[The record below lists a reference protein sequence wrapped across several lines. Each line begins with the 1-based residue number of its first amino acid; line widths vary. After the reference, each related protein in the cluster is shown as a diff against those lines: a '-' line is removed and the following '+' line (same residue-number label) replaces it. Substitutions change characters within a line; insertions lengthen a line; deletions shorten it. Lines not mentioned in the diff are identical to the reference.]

1 MALYPQSFIDEVR
14 TAADIVLVVQ
24 DTVPLRRAGTT
35 YKGLCPF
42 HGEKTP
48 SFTVNRE
55 RGFFH
60 CFGCGVG
67 GDVFK
72 FVELRDKVGFGEAVR
87 TLAQRFGMTV
97 PEPEGRRDPTREAER
112 EGLLRAHE
120 IAAAWFKQQLRAS
133 AGARAAELLANR
145 DITPETVESL
155 GLGYA
160 PASRDALVRHL
171 IKGGIARPLVVRS
184 GLGLERE
191 GGEIID
197 RFRNR
202 LMIPIARE
210 SGIVVAFGGR
220 AMADDQ
226 QPKYLNSPETPIY
239 TKGRTLYG
247 LNLSRQAIRERNTA
261 VVVEGYFDFA
271 QAWQGGVR
279 HVVATCGT
287 ALTPAQAQTLRRFAR
302 NVVLS
307 FDADSAGRGAAAKSS
322 ELLVEEGFE
331 VAVALLPGGDDPD
344 TFVRRE
350 GGEAYGRAVEQA
362 TPYLDFLIERTAK
375 DHDLTKPG
383 GRRAFVEQMLAVAAR
398 IPDATARDQFADRL
412 AHRARISEEVIRTEI
427 RRAAVAKRTTLP
439 GRASVGGSLRP
450 AERHL
455 LAALLNSPPAALAA
469 LADLDDED
477 LEGLASARV
486 LREARE
492 LPPTA
497 VDAMPGALLERLSEE
512 EGRAITALAAGE
524 QVAAAP
530 AECAR
535 ALRVLRYQR
544 ERAAVQR
551 ALDRLQD
558 QPAAAGAVEVDA
570 LLQRK
575 SELQVR
581 IEALNT

>member
-87 TLAQRFGMTV
+87 TLAQRFGLTV
-97 PEPEGRRDPTREAER
+97 PAPEGRRDPTREAER
-112 EGLLRAHE
+112 EALLRAHE
-120 IAAAWFKQQLRAS
+120 MAAAWFKQHLRAE
-133 AGARAAELLANR
+133 AGARAAAMLAAR
-145 DITPETVESL
+145 DIAPDTVEAL

-191 GGEIID
+191 GGEVID

-202 LMIPIARE
+202 LMIPICRE

-226 QPKYLNSPETPIY
+226 QPKYLNSPETPMY

-279 HVVATCGT
+279 HLVATCGT

-307 FDADSAGRGAAAKSS
+307 FDADSAGSGAAAKSS
-322 ELLVEEGFE
+322 TLLVEEGFD
-331 VAVALLPGGDDPD
+331 VAVAVLPGGDDPD

-350 GGEAYGRAVEQA
+350 GGDAYAKAVEEA
-362 TPYLDFLIERTAK
+362 IPYLDFLLERTARE
-375 DHDLTKPG
+375 HDLAKPA
-383 GRRAFVEQMLAVAAR
+383 GRRAFVEQMLAVAAK
-398 IPDATARDQFADRL
+398 IPEATARDQFADRL
-412 AHRARISEEVIRTEI
+412 AHRARISEEVIRHEI
-427 RRAAVAKRTTLP
+427 RRAAVAKRTSLP
-439 GRASVGGSLRP
+439 GQAQLGRSLRP

-455 LAALLNSPPAALAA
+455 LAALLNAPADALPALAG
-469 LADLDDED
+469 LDDED

-492 LPPTA
+492 LPLSA
-497 VDAMPGALLERLSEE
+497 ADSLPGALFERLSEE
-512 EGRAITALAAGE
+512 EVRALTALAAGQE
-524 QVAAAP
+524 VPAAP

-535 ALRVLRYQR
+535 ALRILRYQR
-544 ERAAVQR
+544 ERADVQR
-551 ALDRLQD
+551 ALDRLQE
-558 QPAAAGAVEVDA
+558 QPSADAVEVDA

-581 IEALNT
+581 IEALNA